1 MDFIKNSVLSF
12 NVFKGILAINQKLII
27 PNVKS
32 LVTNNTSNRFTFME
46 MTTPLLELNNL
57 TKKYS
62 SLIAVNS
69 ISLKLIKGKVY
80 GLLGPNG
87 SGKSTTLGMVLN
99 VINPTSGDFKWYGG
113 KLTTHQAL
121 RKIGAI
127 VERPNFYPYMTA
139 KQNLILICKIKQ
151 CSMASIK
158 EQLQL
163 VGLWERR
170 DSKFN
175 TFSLGMKQR
184 LAIAAALVNKPELL
198 ILDEPTNGL
207 DPEGIHQIRKL
218 IKKIAALGTTIL
230 LASHLLDE
238 VEKVCSDVIV
248 LKDGVKY
255 YEGSVN
261 EMSQSY
267 GFFEIASES
276 EKTLLT
282 FLKKHPSIGEIQ
294 KVNNFLKATLT
305 DEIDNTHFFKELQK
319 AEINISHFTKKKS
332 SLEELFLSLTQTNK
346 NEAPKD

>member
-12 NVFKGILAINQKLII
+12 NVFKGILAVNQKLII
-27 PNVKS
+27 PNVKL
-32 LVTNNTSNRFTFME
+32 LVTNNTSNRFTFIE

-113 KLTTHQAL
+113 KLNTHQAL

-218 IKKIAALGTTIL
+218 IKKIAGLGTTIL

-238 VEKVCSDVIV
+238 VEKVCTDVIV

-255 YEGSVN
+255 YEGPVN
-261 EMSQSY
+261 EMSKSY
-267 GFFEIASES
+267 GYFEIASES
-276 EKTLLT
+276 EKTLLM
-282 FLKKHPSIGEIQ
+282 FLEKHPSIGEIQ

-305 DEIDNTHFFKELQK
+305 DEIDNTEFFKELQK
-319 AEINISHFTKKKS
+319 TEINISHFTKKKS

-346 NEAPKD
+346 NETPSD

>member
-1 MDFIKNSVLSF
+1 MGFFKNSVLTF
-12 NVFKGILAINQKLII
+12 NVFKGILARDRKLII
-27 PNVKS
+27 PNVKL
-32 LVTNNTSNRFTFME
+32 LVTNNASNRFNFMQI
-46 MTTPLLELNNL
+46 TTPLLELNNL

-121 RKIGAI
+121 QKIGAI
-127 VERPNFYPYMTA
+127 IERPNFYPYMTA

-151 CSMASIK
+151 CSVASIK

-163 VGLWERR
+163 VGLWDRR

-218 IKKIAALGTTIL
+218 IKKIAGLGTTIL

-238 VEKVCSDVIV
+238 VEKVCTDVIV

-255 YEGSVN
+255 YEGPVN
-261 EMSQSY
+261 EMRQSY
-267 GFFEIASES
+267 GYFEIASEP

-282 FLKKHPSIGEIQ
+282 FLEKHPCIGEIQ
-294 KVNNFLKATLT
+294 KVNNFLKATL
-305 DEIDNTHFFKELQK
+305 IDVIDTEEFFKESQK
-319 AEINISHFTKKKS
+319 AGLNLSHFSKKKP
-332 SLEELFLSLTQTNK
+332 SLEERFLSLTQINK
-346 NEAPKD
+346 NETPTD

>member
-27 PNVKS
+27 PNVKL
-32 LVTNNTSNRFTFME
+32 LVTNNTSNRFTFIE

-305 DEIDNTHFFKELQK
+305 DEIDNTEFFKELQK
-319 AEINISHFTKKKS
+319 TEINISHFTKKKS

-346 NEAPKD
+346 NETPSD